1 MESSWWQIKQMKG
14 LHISIKFVFD
24 ICDKKLNTARE
35 IIPEAKLF
43 NNIEELFNNKSLDN
57 IDYVVIATPSGSHF
71 NIAQKIVENKSW
83 KIIIEKP
90 TFLYFDHFSIA
101 KKWKNK
107 IVPVSKI
114 DITNQ

>member
-1 MESSWWQIKQMKG
+1 MKRNSTNIGFIGFGRVVEWQIKQMKG
-14 LHISIKFVFD
+14 LHLSIKFVFD

-71 NIAQKIVENKSW
+71 NIAQKIVKNKSW
-83 KIIIEKP
+83 K
-90 TFLYFDHFSIA
+90 TYFFIF
-101 KKWKNK
+101 
-107 IVPVSKI
+107 
-114 DITNQ
+114 